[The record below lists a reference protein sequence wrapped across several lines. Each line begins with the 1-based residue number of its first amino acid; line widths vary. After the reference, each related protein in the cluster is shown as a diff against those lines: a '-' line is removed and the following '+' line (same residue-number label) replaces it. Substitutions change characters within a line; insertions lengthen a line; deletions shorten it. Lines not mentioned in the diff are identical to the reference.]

1 MNEVLMFVLL
11 AALGSLC
18 YWLYFACV
26 KWFAVNHKKFK
37 EEKYVCRFTCF
48 EPRDLHLLDV
58 RAGETR
64 EVLTIKKN
72 S

>member
-1 MNEVLMFVLL
+1 MDTAKQLTI
-11 AALGSLC
+11 
-18 YWLYFACV
+18 
-26 KWFAVNHKKFK
+26 KKFK

-64 EVLTIKKN
+64 EVLTIKIVE
-72 S
+72 